1 MTRTAPSRW
10 LNGRGKPIRTIRKRR
25 SPAVARN
32 RDTSQGFLT
41 PLGLITM
48 LAMIGGLI
56 LESSRL
62 HYGLSASIRTA
73 EARRAIDA
81 AEFGMEAILDDLNNN
96 NNSYLLVTKFTNP
109 NGTGTWQN
117 VSAANLS
124 ACGLKVPSP
133 APSANRIAGVSTNSS
148 SSSVALPS
156 DPSVTYSL
164 VSFNPPSGATAPAS
178 NCNMFGNLTGG
189 RARMTVRGTV
199 QRNGAIV
206 ASFESTRDV
215 FIRPGG
221 APAPENNLGLV
232 ITGAPSA
239 SKTGSPF
246 HIVYDQNGDG
256 AIGTSGSSFTEP
268 LGNVNCILCTSPSD
282 LNTGGTSLGS
292 VITGP
297 IPNFPTFP
305 NLTTDPTY
313 APLLGVAEAPNLGED
328 YSGNP
333 VPYPDNYP
341 YNHPT
346 STAPSWG
353 LVDGCEYLGAS
364 NAEIGCKLSEIKG
377 FGSIKIRADAR
388 PVKLFL
394 SGAFVV
400 SGGNDLKA
408 TDGNAA
414 TPEALDA
421 LNHWKNVWIYGNPGT
436 PDASAS
442 NCGQEVTISGSG
454 EAFGARLWFPLGKAK
469 ISGGS
474 FGNKEFIGSLWTCIF
489 NQGSGNTGFLIPTDL
504 VATWGLGGGSGY
516 LYRATGG
523 N

>member
-1 MTRTAPSRW
+1 M
-10 LNGRGKPIRTIRKRR
+10 RTIRKRLP
-25 SPAVARN
+25 PAVARN

-109 NGTGTWQN
+109 LGTGTWQT

-124 ACGLKVPSP
+124 ACGLEVPSP
-133 APSANRIAGVSTNSS
+133 APSANRIAGVSSNSS

-178 NCNMFGNLTGG
+178 GCDMFGNLSGG

-206 ASFESTRDV
+206 ASFDSTRDV
-215 FIRPGG
+215 FIRTGG
-221 APAPENNLGLV
+221 APAAENNLGLV

-282 LNTGGTSLGS
+282 LDTGGTSLGS

-305 NLTTDPTY
+305 NLLTDPTY
-313 APLLGVAEAPNLGED
+313 APLLGVAEAQNLDED
-328 YSGNP
+328 NLGNP
-333 VPYPDNYP
+333 VSFPDNYP

-364 NAEIGCKLSEIKG
+364 NAEIGCKLAEIKG

-408 TDGNAA
+408 TDGNPA

-436 PDASAS
+436 PNASAS

-489 NQGSGNTGFLIPTDL
+489 NQGSGNTGFLVPTDL
-504 VATWGLGGGSGY
+504 VATWGLGGGGGY

>member
-1 MTRTAPSRW
+1 MC
-10 LNGRGKPIRTIRKRR
+10 
-25 SPAVARN
+25 
-32 RDTSQGFLT
+32 
-41 PLGLITM
+41 
-48 LAMIGGLI
+48 
-56 LESSRL
+56 SS
-62 HYGLSASIRTA
+62 A
-73 EARRAIDA
+73 
-81 AEFGMEAILDDLNNN
+81 
-96 NNSYLLVTKFTNP
+96 
-109 NGTGTWQN
+109 
-117 VSAANLS
+117 
-124 ACGLKVPSP
+124 
-133 APSANRIAGVSTNSS
+133 
-148 SSSVALPS
+148 
-156 DPSVTYSL
+156 
-164 VSFNPPSGATAPAS
+164 
-178 NCNMFGNLTGG
+178 
-189 RARMTVRGTV
+189 
-199 QRNGAIV
+199 
-206 ASFESTRDV
+206 
-215 FIRPGG
+215 PGG
-221 APAPENNLGLV
+221 APAAENNLGLV

-282 LNTGGTSLGS
+282 LDTGGTSLGS

-305 NLTTDPTY
+305 ALPPELTSVAPAANLDKD
-313 APLLGVAEAPNLGED
+313 NLGN
-328 YSGNP
+328 SLL
-333 VPYPDNYP
+333 YPDNYP

-346 STAPSWG
+346 STNPAVG
-353 LVDGCEYLGAS
+353 LVSGCQYLTVGGVS

-408 TDGNAA
+408 TDGNPA
-414 TPEALDA
+414 TPEAQDA

-489 NQGSGNTGFLIPTDL
+489 KQGSGNTGFLIPTDL
-504 VATWGLGGGSGY
+504 VATWGLGGGGGY